1 MFARG
6 LRYFR
11 DRPVRLGDLS
21 VRPDFVFPR
30 LKIAVFVDGCFWH
43 RCPDH
48 YRPAKA
54 RAAFW
59 QAKIEANV
67 ARDRRTD
74 EALRAVGWQVVR
86 AWEHEPADEVA
97 AAIGSIVAERS
108 GVVGTSR
115 IRR

>member
-11 DRPVRLGDLS
+11 DRPVRVGDLS
-21 VRPDFVFPR
+21 ARPDFVFPR

-59 QAKIEANV
+59 QAKIGANV

-74 EALRAVGWQVVR
+74 EALQASGWRVIR
-86 AWEHEPADEVA
+86 AWEHEPADGVA
-97 AAIGSIVAERS
+97 ALVASVVAERS
-108 GVVGTSR
+108 GVVSTSPTKR
-115 IRR
+115 